1 VKIQIRDVSVVIDDL
16 PILGDVDVDVE
27 SGTVTGL
34 IGPNGSGKSTLLRC
48 VYRALKPVRGSVHI
62 GESDVWRGTARE
74 AGRRAAVVVQDHDLD
89 NGFSVEETVLMGR
102 TPHKGIL
109 ERDDA
114 GDRDIVRDAL
124 GRVGMTWAA
133 RRVFTRLS
141 GGERQRVLVARA
153 LAQKTPVLLLDEPT
167 NHLDIGAQLGLL
179 DLVRELGLT
188 TVVAL
193 HDLDHAT
200 TYCDRLVLLR
210 AGRVLSAG
218 SPAEVLEPDRVAEVF
233 GVRSVIVPH
242 PITGRPHFVTA
253 ATSVPETSRIVD

>member
-1 VKIQIRDVSVVIDDL
+1 MKIQIRDVSVVIDDL